1 MRHDRRAIRVAS
13 VWVALMGL
21 MVPVAVIAGLQA
33 QGLQAQ
39 GLQAQGLQAQ
49 GLQAQGLQ
57 AQGLQAQGAQLQG
70 LQAQGLQAQ
79 GLQAQGLQAQG
90 VALLGSDLMAADL
103 VGVEIGSVEMRGTT
117 TESALQSFDMVAGP
131 GNTSAL
137 GGYILIG
144 GGSAVGHYATAHLVD
159 VAGNP
164 AEDLDLYIADE
175 RPDPV
180 PNLLHRGD
188 DQINDDV
195 TLYTVFFFHKWSG
208 QWASLCPFHAAT
220 GGATAMAIVED
231 PAQPSR
237 FVFACTATGVASKCA
252 RGWGFRP
259 WRDDHSFVYE
269 DASGTWVVQT
279 HPMKPFYDACK
290 IAARAAYCQD
300 RQSFTREGTLV
311 DLFDTRQFV
320 WPNAIENPFGDD
332 PDSRWMFAQEFFV
345 SVDPLAS
352 HPELKAS
359 ALQRTRYRDLS
370 PVGECADLAFVD
382 RLEQDHFEDGRW
394 ASPLTGTPRV
404 EVFSP
409 NYCVHNEQETGAG
422 LPWDCSPCTTAVC
435 KNQPRCCRLDGA
447 GAGWDAL
454 CVAEAQA
461 TCDDP
466 PGRVW
471 PRDVTPAAAPP
482 AKVLL
487 GPGGAVERVDGPGA
501 EGAVTLS
508 GWACDPEWPG
518 AAVIVAIYGGAP
530 REQPGSELL
539 GQAYADQ
546 PLAVRLASEVSAAC
560 DGAVA
565 GSARHGFTFAA
576 PPNAAG
582 NLFVYALDAATT
594 DGPAAPPTLLRNGI
608 VDAEGAIG
616 AGRQV
621 AAITT
626 GWIEAP
632 ASGTFTF
639 SSAAE
644 PSRVFVNGEK
654 LVDWWSGSG
663 STAGSINLMAGGR
676 YPLRWDR
683 LDRSSTSATAVDGV
697 TWQAPG
703 SAAQASITPTLL
715 YRVTPSAG
723 QGLAASYFAQPGFAG
738 TPIARVDAGI
748 DLGTAPPNAGRLPAG
763 IVPPGFSV
771 LWQGEVTP
779 LYSDAYTFVVTS
791 AGTADLSVGG
801 QALLPA
807 EVTAPPLAPACPH
820 DICALGDKL
829 SATSTYRDACHP
841 CVDQVCAQDP
851 YCCDGGYLSYYSTE
865 PVWDAKCVAEVG
877 AICGLTCKN
886 PLPSATTR
894 ERAATPIPLLAGV
907 RYSIRLAVDNPTS
920 DVTTQLLWESA
931 RQMREVV
938 PARALYFEGAA
949 ANAGA
954 GLNTVLFAT
963 TSSAGGSVDA
973 DFTSPLAS
981 GPAPDFSIGGGQPNA
996 NRLQLVDVLADP
1008 SDPVAA
1014 VPPPPAVVSPRRGAH
1029 DVEAIPQVSLT
1040 VLGGV
1045 RGGSVHAQVQG
1056 TSIDVSL
1063 PLDANGNLIGGAVPV
1078 SGYGAQTLVLS
1089 QRTYAGTTC
1098 GSTAPCAESA
1108 PIVWDVVVDERTPA
1122 APPPPVISA
1131 PRDPT
1136 SSPDPLENVFQV
1148 SGHGIATS
1156 VQACDQ
1162 GGIGSAGV
1170 VSDSLRVD
1178 GDGNISGSVVL
1189 TSGTAVDPNPGWHKL
1204 SLSQDGCT
1212 TMSKPV
1218 FISVGINPPTVEFPR
1233 TSGSVD
1239 CSAGNLLTQ
1248 LISRGTLPYSPS
1260 TFGPLIVA
1268 EELGHLAL
1276 GLIPAQITVDATPG
1290 ADGSYGFQAV
1300 IPVGLL
1306 SALPLGKHL
1315 LYFFQAPPPP
1325 ANATQAE
1332 IDAHYR
1338 AFASVATTPT
1348 SRIEVPVPPPPLTL
1362 PAAIDPLRPLI
1373 TAAAPILSVVGCAL
1387 QLGAGCAQ
1395 PRADINVRDGARLW
1409 TTRASAAGDWQISLA
1424 DLAPGWHQLTLGQVV
1439 DSPAGGGWI
1448 ESCPSPSLPLG
1459 VTSAAGLGPTLAL
1472 PTSLILDATSA
1483 AGAAL
1488 GYGVSATTASGTLV
1502 AVD

>member
-1 MRHDRRAIRVAS
+1 MRHDRRVIRVAS
-13 VWVALMGL
+13 VWLALTGL
-21 MVPVAVIAGLQA
+21 MVPAAVIAGLQA

-57 AQGLQAQGAQLQG
+57 AQGLQAQGLQAQGAQVQGLQAQG

-90 VALLGSDLMAADL
+90 VALLGSDLMAEDL

-117 TESALQSFDMVAGP
+117 VESALQAFDMVANP
-131 GNTSAL
+131 ANTSAP
-137 GGYILIG
+137 GGYILVG

-159 VAGNP
+159 VAGSP
-164 AEDLDLYIADE
+164 AEDLDLFIGDE

-208 QWASLCPFHAAT
+208 QWTSLCPFHAAT

-231 PAQPSR
+231 PAQPNR
-237 FVFACTATGVASKCA
+237 FVFACTANGVASKCA

-259 WRDDHSFVYE
+259 WRNDHSFVYD
-269 DASGTWVVQT
+269 DASGQWVEQT
-279 HPMKPFYDACK
+279 YPMKPFYDACK

-320 WPNAIENPFGDD
+320 WPNAIENPFGDA

-394 ASPLTGTPRV
+394 ASPLTGTPRI

-447 GAGWDAL
+447 GPGWDAL

-461 TCDDP
+461 TCGDP

-471 PRDVTPAAAPP
+471 PRDATPAGLPP

-487 GPGGAVERVDGPGA
+487 GPGGAVERVDRPG
-501 EGAVTLS
+501 GGVTTLS

-518 AAVIVAIYGGAP
+518 AAVTVAVYAGAP
-530 REQPGSELL
+530 REQPGSTLV

-546 PLAVRLASEVSAAC
+546 PLALPLAREVSAAC
-560 DGAVA
+560 DGAVRDA
-565 GSARHGFTFAA
+565 ARHGFSFAA
-576 PPNAAG
+576 SANLSG
-582 NLFVYALDAATT
+582 NLFVYAVDTATI

-608 VDAEGAIG
+608 VDATGTIG
-616 AGRQV
+616 GGRQV

-639 SSAAE
+639 AASAE
-644 PSRVFVNGEK
+644 PSRLYVDGQK
-654 LVDWWSGSG
+654 LVDWWSGTG
-663 STAGSINLMAGGR
+663 PTAGSIDLMAGGR
-676 YPLRWDR
+676 YHLRWDR
-683 LDRSSTSATAVDGV
+683 LDSAPPGTGESDGV

-703 SAAQASITPTLL
+703 STAQAAIAPSLL
-715 YRVTPSAG
+715 YRVTPGAG
-723 QGLAASYFAQPGFAG
+723 QGLAASYFSQPGFTG
-738 TPIARVDAGI
+738 TTIARVD
-748 DLGTAPPNAGRLPAG
+748 LGVDVGAAPPSSERLPAG
-763 IVPPGFSV
+763 VGPPGFSV
-771 LWQGEVTP
+771 VWQGEIQP
-779 LYSDAYTFVVTS
+779 LYSEAYTFVVTS

-801 QALLPA
+801 QPLLPP
-807 EVTAPPLAPACPH
+807 EVSAPPLAPACAH

-829 SATSTYRDACHP
+829 SASSSYRDACHP

-877 AICGLTCKN
+877 AICGLACRN
-886 PLPSATTR
+886 PLPSPTTR
-894 ERAATPIPLLAGV
+894 QRASTPIPLQAGV
-907 RYSIRLAVDNPTS
+907 RYPIRLTVDNQS
-920 DVTTQLLWESA
+920 ADVTTQLLWASA

-938 PARALYFEGAA
+938 PGRALFAGGAA

-963 TSSAGGSVDA
+963 TQSSSGDVEP

-981 GPAPDFSIGGGQPNA
+981 GPVSDLSVSGGAGRPGA
-996 NRLQLVDVLADP
+996 NGSSQVDVLADAG
-1008 SDPVAA
+1008 DAVAA

-1045 RGGSVHAQVQG
+1045 RGGAVHAQVQG
-1056 TSIDVSL
+1056 TAIDVSL
-1063 PLDANGNLIGGAVPV
+1063 PFDANGNLVRGAVPV
-1078 SGYGAQTLVLS
+1078 AGYGAQTLLLS
-1089 QRTYAGTTC
+1089 QRTYAGATC
-1098 GSTAPCAESA
+1098 GSAAAGACLESA
-1108 PIVWDVVVDERTPA
+1108 PVAWDVVVDAQTPESPA
-1122 APPPPVISA
+1122 PPVIAA

-1136 SSPDPLENVFQV
+1136 SSPDPAENVFQV
-1148 SGHGIATS
+1148 SGHGAPTT
-1156 VQACDQ
+1156 VQPCDQ
-1162 GGIGSAGV
+1162 GGIGAAGV
-1170 VSDSLRVD
+1170 ISDSLRVD
-1178 GDGNISGSVVL
+1178 ADGNISGSVVL
-1189 TSGTAVDPNPGWHKL
+1189 T
-1204 SLSQDGCT
+1204 
-1212 TMSKPV
+1212 
-1218 FISVGINPPTVEFPR
+1218 
-1233 TSGSVD
+1233 
-1239 CSAGNLLTQ
+1239 
-1248 LISRGTLPYSPS
+1248 
-1260 TFGPLIVA
+1260 
-1268 EELGHLAL
+1268 
-1276 GLIPAQITVDATPG
+1276 
-1290 ADGSYGFQAV
+1290 
-1300 IPVGLL
+1300 
-1306 SALPLGKHL
+1306 
-1315 LYFFQAPPPP
+1315 
-1325 ANATQAE
+1325 
-1332 IDAHYR
+1332 
-1338 AFASVATTPT
+1338 
-1348 SRIEVPVPPPPLTL
+1348 
-1362 PAAIDPLRPLI
+1362 
-1373 TAAAPILSVVGCAL
+1373 
-1387 QLGAGCAQ
+1387 
-1395 PRADINVRDGARLW
+1395 
-1409 TTRASAAGDWQISLA
+1409 
-1424 DLAPGWHQLTLGQVV
+1424 
-1439 DSPAGGGWI
+1439 
-1448 ESCPSPSLPLG
+1448 
-1459 VTSAAGLGPTLAL
+1459 
-1472 PTSLILDATSA
+1472 
-1483 AGAAL
+1483 
-1488 GYGVSATTASGTLV
+1488 
-1502 AVD
+1502 